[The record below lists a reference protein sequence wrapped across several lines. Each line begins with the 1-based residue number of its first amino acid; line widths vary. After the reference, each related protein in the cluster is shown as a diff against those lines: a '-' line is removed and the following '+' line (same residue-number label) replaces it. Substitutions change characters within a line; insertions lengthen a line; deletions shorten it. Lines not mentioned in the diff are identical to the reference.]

1 MKLRTHHTTCCFG
14 LSIIVFLLFSMVACA
29 PVAPETSDPA
39 EQATATPTV
48 EGDTPTPEPTE
59 EETGLP
65 EQPLPPP
72 EICTPDA
79 PRLSPIEEITS
90 EPSEFDDSIFTI
102 NARYTNPEKDQQFQ
116 LKVSSQDPERADEFL
131 GKLRVCFEAI
141 TTDMQAGLLT
151 TDTDPE
157 TNRQLALSFLR
168 ETERNVLVE
177 MEWLSG
183 QERQEENLFV
193 IYYLIDPTI
202 DADGSD
208 GYRAKCVKSA
218 RVRPDMRNGSGD
230 VAATLFWKGG
240 SVGTADA
247 NAAANPYPTAVSH
260 SNGVTKTTYDAR
272 VDGSAGSIYLL
283 EGSWTEDGSEVTQ
296 SLANCQ

>member
-218 RVRPDMRNGSGD
+218 RCDQICAM
-230 VAATLFWKGG
+230 VAATLPLRFFGREVPLVRPTPMLLPIPIQPRSAIVMESRRQPMMLGLMAPPVASICLKEAGQR
-240 SVGTADA
+240 
-247 NAAANPYPTAVSH
+247 TAV
-260 SNGVTKTTYDAR
+260 K
-272 VDGSAGSIYLL
+272 
-283 EGSWTEDGSEVTQ
+283 
-296 SLANCQ
+296 